1 MLVIHRTPFEKLL
14 CGSPD
19 FPEKI
24 PPNIDIWYFN
34 REMAAVNKCQHLA
47 RPAVSL
53 SPLSMD
59 GLRWR
64 DKWHQMVDNFQIV
77 LKRLWNVFYTGIPRF
92 IAHCFVVLC
101 AYCVF
106 LNQWKVCGN
115 PSSLLALFFQQHLLT
130 SCLCHILVTL
140 TYFKLFHYHDICY
153 GDLWSASF
161 DVTIVIGL
169 GHQEPH
175 PHKTMNLI
183 KCCVCSHCS
192 TDWLVPISHSLLRPP
207 YSLRQQYWNE
217 AS

>member
-1 MLVIHRTPFEKLL
+1 
-14 CGSPD
+14 
-19 FPEKI
+19 
-24 PPNIDIWYFN
+24 
-34 REMAAVNKCQHLA
+34 MAAVNKCQHLA

-106 LNQWKVCGN
+106 LNQWKLCGN

-153 GDLWSASF
+153 GDLWSVSF

-169 GHQEPH
+169 GHQELH

-183 KCCVCSHCS
+183 KCCVCSHCPPTGCS
-192 TDWLVPISHSLLRPP
+192 QSLPP
-207 YSLRQQYWNE
+207 QASLFLETTILKWSQLIKLEWPLSAQVKGRVV
-217 AS
+217 